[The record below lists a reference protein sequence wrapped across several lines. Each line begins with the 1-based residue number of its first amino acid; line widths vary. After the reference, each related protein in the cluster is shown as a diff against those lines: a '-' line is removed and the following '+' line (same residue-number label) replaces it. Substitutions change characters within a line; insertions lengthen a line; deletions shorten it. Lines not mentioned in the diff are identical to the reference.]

1 MGHIIDNFWWRIEK
15 LRVALG
21 GEDPYMMANVGP
33 ETTGLPC
40 MIWIGHRGRVR
51 HGPRVVAYLDGY
63 RVKKS
68 MIAISLEE
76 SPRVLRLPKRR
87 DVPKE
92 HIERMIAFARRN
104 RRLLLR
110 YWEDTEM
117 STLEMIEALVALDE
131 EEQKG

>member
-1 MGHIIDNFWWRIEK
+1 MGHIIDDFWWRIEK

-21 GEDPYMMANVGP
+21 REDPYMMANVGP
-33 ETTGLPC
+33 ETTGLPY
-40 MIWIGHRGRVR
+40 MIWIGHRDRVR
-51 HGPRVVAYLDGY
+51 HGPRIAAYLDGY

-76 SPRVLRLPKRR
+76 SPQVIHLPRER

-92 HIERMIAFARRN
+92 HIERMIEFARRN
-104 RRLLLR
+104 RKLLLR